1 MVLSRSPVDDVTL
14 EVLWNKLV
22 SICDE
27 AAAALYRASVSVIV
41 GEVFD
46 FSVAITNT
54 DGDAIAFPTKSM
66 PLFNGSVSL
75 TTREILRRFPL
86 ESMREDDT
94 FICNDPWI
102 ASGHLSDVFLAS
114 PIFSR
119 GQVVGL
125 AVSIAHVTDI
135 GGSLKRIGTTEVY
148 EEGLR
153 IPPCRL
159 INGGQ
164 DNADVIDFI
173 RYNVRVPDM
182 VLNDFYA
189 QIGAHK
195 VIERR
200 IRELL
205 EEAEAED
212 LQSLSDAILERSE
225 AAMRSA
231 IRALP
236 TGTYEAEALTDGF
249 LDPLL
254 IKVGVSTTEDGD
266 LFVDYTG
273 SSPESRQGAI
283 NSPYACTYSETVST
297 IHTVLLPQVPANA
310 GCFRPIRVIAPE
322 GSVFN
327 ARPPAAVNI
336 RTRAVFLADPVVMAA
351 LAHVVPD
358 KVMAAPGQAGG
369 YQLHGSY
376 EGKPFLTFFMQSGG
390 MGATAKG
397 AGASCVFFPGT
408 MSTGS
413 LEVIEQHGP
422 VLIRGKRILRDSGG
436 DGRFRGGCGQEVVV
450 TLRPEYEGAVTVSMH
465 PHMLEFPASG
475 LFGGKPGEVGKIL
488 LNGER
493 IDKYRLHT
501 LGGAVVLHPGG
512 ELIIKTPGG
521 GGFAPP
527 EKEHDRKEKSAV
539 KRAKPA

>member
-1 MVLSRSPVDDVTL
+1 MSSRSPVDDVTL
-14 EVLWNKLV
+14 EVAWNRLI

-27 AAAALYRASVSVIV
+27 AAAALYRASVSVII

-46 FSVAITNT
+46 FSVAITNI
-54 DGDAIAFPTKSM
+54 DGEAIAFPSKSM

-86 ESMREDDT
+86 DSMRPDDT

-102 ASGHLSDVFLAS
+102 ASGHLPDVFLAS
-114 PIFSR
+114 PIFHQGR
-119 GQVVGL
+119 PVGF
-125 AVSIAHVTDI
+125 AVSIGHVTDI
-135 GGSLKRIGTTEVY
+135 GGSLRRIGTTEVF

-159 INGGQ
+159 IAGGE
-164 DNADVIDFI
+164 DNRDVVEFI

-189 QIGAHK
+189 QVGAHK

-200 IRELL
+200 VREFL
-205 EEAEAED
+205 EEAGEGDLRPFAE
-212 LQSLSDAILERSE
+212 AILSRSE
-225 AAMRSA
+225 AATRSV
-231 IRALP
+231 IKALP
-236 TGTYEAEALTDGF
+236 RGSYEAEALTDGF
-249 LDPLL
+249 IDPLL
-254 IKVGVSTTEDGD
+254 IKVSVSTTDDGE
-266 LFVDYTG
+266 LTVDYTG

-297 IHTVLLPQVPANA
+297 VHTVLLPHVPANA
-310 GCFRPIRVIAPE
+310 GCFRPMHVVAPE

-369 YQLHGSY
+369 YQVHGTF
-376 EGKPFLTFFMQSGG
+376 EERPFLTFFMQSGG
-390 MGATAKG
+390 MGASSHG
-397 AGASCVFFPGT
+397 HGASCLFFPGT

-422 VLIRGKRILRDSGG
+422 LLIRGKRILRDSGG
-436 DGRFRGGCGQEVVV
+436 EGRYNGGCGQEVVV
-450 TLRPEYEGAVTVSMH
+450 ALRPGYDGEVVVSMH
-465 PHMLEFPASG
+465 PHMLEFPAPG
-475 LFGGKPGEVGKIL
+475 LFEGEPGEVGKII

-501 LGGAVVLHPGG
+501 LGGAVPLHQGD
-512 ELIIKTPGG
+512 ELIICTPGG
-521 GGFAPP
+521 GGFCPP
-527 EKEHDRKEKSAV
+527 PDRGTGT
-539 KRAKPA
+539 P